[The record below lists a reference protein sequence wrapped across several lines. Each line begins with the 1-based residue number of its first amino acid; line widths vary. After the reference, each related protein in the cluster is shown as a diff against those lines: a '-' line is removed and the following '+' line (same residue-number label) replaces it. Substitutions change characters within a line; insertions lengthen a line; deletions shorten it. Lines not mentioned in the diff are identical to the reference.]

1 MKIRNRI
8 FISNTVMVLVS
19 LVTLLAITA
28 ALVNLNENI
37 NTEIAKAKLN
47 ENVFEVQSLFEQS
60 TEIVLDYETLS
71 KNLSTYNYQLFV
83 TVDDEKK
90 YSNFGPDEH
99 WHDEKEMINYIKE
112 SHLSGDHANVYYRD
126 SVTVVGKSILVDDH
140 EYNILAVHSA
150 AHEIEWLGTSFE
162 RFIIHFILIGFAAS
176 LIILG
181 ISQLFTKS
189 LVERIMKPIDQLM
202 DAAKRIEEKNL
213 EDPIVYA
220 GEDEFVTVCTSFN
233 HMQSYLFEEQKK
245 NATYEKARTD
255 MVSGISHDLRTPLT
269 SVKGYIKG
277 LKDGIANTP
286 EKQNQ
291 YLDIAYA
298 KACEMDVLLQ
308 RLFYFSKME
317 TGNMPFYLQVTDLNE
332 FIRKFVEGCKTD
344 LETKGGSISFDTSGK
359 IHRASIDR
367 EQMQRVLTNLVENSL
382 KYANTG
388 SLEIKISLTQ
398 EKQREVIVVSDNGSG
413 VDPTKLP
420 HLFEQFYRGDESRSK
435 KNSEGNGLGL
445 YIAKYIVEAYD
456 GIITAENDKGLKI
469 IISLP
474 QAAEDV

>member
-1 MKIRNRI
+1 VKIRNRI

-28 ALVNLNENI
+28 ALVNSNENI
-37 NTEIAKAKLN
+37 KTEIAEAKLD

-60 TEIVLDYETLS
+60 TEIVLDYETFS
-71 KNLSTYNYQLFV
+71 KSLSTYDYQLFV

-90 YSNFGPDEH
+90 YSNFEPD
-99 WHDEKEMINYIKE
+99 DEEEMTNNMKAIDLE
-112 SHLSGDHANVYYRD
+112 GDHASVYYRD
-126 SVTVVGKSILVDDH
+126 SLTGVGKSILVDDH
-140 EYNILAVHSA
+140 EYNIVAVHSA
-150 AHEIEWLGTSFE
+150 AHESAWLGTSFE
-162 RFIIHFILIGFAAS
+162 RFIIHFILIGFAAI
-176 LIILG
+176 LVILG
-181 ISQLFTKS
+181 ISQLFTKN
-189 LVERIMKPIDQLM
+189 LVERIMNPIDQLM

-213 EDPIVYA
+213 EDPIVYV

-277 LKDGIANTP
+277 IKDGIANTP

-317 TGNMPFYLQVTDLNE
+317 TGNMPFYMQVTDLNE
-332 FIRKFVEGCKTD
+332 FIRRFVEGCKND
-344 LETKGGSISFDTSGK
+344 LETKGARISFETSGK
-359 IHRASIDR
+359 IHRASIDI
-367 EQMQRVLTNLVENSL
+367 EQMQRVFTNLVENSL
-382 KYANTG
+382 KYANTD
-388 SLEIKISLTQ
+388 SLKIKISLTQ
-398 EKQREVIVVSDNGSG
+398 EKHREVIVVSDNGSG
-413 VDPTKLP
+413 VDSDKLP

-445 YIAKYIVEAYD
+445 YIAKYIVEAFD
-456 GIITAENDKGLKI
+456 GIIIAENDKGLKI

-474 QAAEDV
+474 QVTEDVQ

>member
-1 MKIRNRI
+1 MKIKNRI

-19 LVTLLAITA
+19 LVTLLVITA
-28 ALVNLNENI
+28 ALVNFNENI
-37 NTEIAKAKLN
+37 NTEIAKAKLD

-60 TEIVLDYETLS
+60 SAIVLDYETFSKSLS
-71 KNLSTYNYQLFV
+71 SYNYQLFV

-90 YSNFGPDEH
+90 YSNFEPD
-99 WHDEKEMINYIKE
+99 DEEETTDFMKVTD
-112 SHLSGDHANVYYRD
+112 LAGDQASVYYRD
-126 SVTVVGKSILVDDH
+126 SLTVVAKSIVIDDH
-140 EYNILAVHSA
+140 EYNIVAVHNA
-150 AHEIEWLGTSFE
+150 EHEIEWLGTSFE
-162 RFIIHFILIGFAAS
+162 RFIIQFILIGLAAI
-176 LIILG
+176 LVILG
-181 ISQLFTKS
+181 ISQLFTKN

-202 DAAKRIEEKNL
+202 DAAKRIEEENL
-213 EDPIVYA
+213 ENPIVYA
-220 GEDEFVTVCTSFN
+220 GEDEFVTLCTSFN

-277 LKDGIANTP
+277 IKDGIANTP

-317 TGNMPFYLQVTDLNE
+317 TGNMPFYLQVTDLFE
-332 FIRKFVEGCKTD
+332 FIRKFVEGCKND
-344 LETKGGSISFDTSGK
+344 LETKGASISFDTSGK
-359 IHRASIDR
+359 IHRASIDI

-398 EKQREVIVVSDNGSG
+398 ENYREVIVVSDNGGG
-413 VDPTKLP
+413 VDPDKLP

-456 GIITAENDKGLKI
+456 GIITAENDNGLKI

-474 QAAEDV
+474 KVTEGVQ